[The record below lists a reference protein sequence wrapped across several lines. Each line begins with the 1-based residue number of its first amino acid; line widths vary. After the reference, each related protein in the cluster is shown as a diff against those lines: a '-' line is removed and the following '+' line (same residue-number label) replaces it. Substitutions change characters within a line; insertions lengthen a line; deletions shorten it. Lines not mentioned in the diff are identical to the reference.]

1 MVRIFIPNCRRA
13 SSRTLT
19 RFSRRS
25 RRSFDGGW
33 RGWGTRRFHVRLREE
48 TPNTQHPTSNI
59 QRNGELRLGSWCFAN
74 GCWALDVRCWMFGLQ
89 PSRRVTGAWW
99 PSRSSKPL
107 SVRFTGRGGFDSY
120 PLRHV
125 NLRISIYDLR
135 FERPSRAVV
144 SGGPRFNRRSSI
156 VNPEKGGDGRVA
168 NADS

>member
-1 MVRIFIPNCRRA
+1 MGTIFIPNCRRA

-25 RRSFDGGW
+25 RRSCNGGW
-33 RGWGTRRFHVRLREE
+33 RGWGTRGFHARLQEE
-48 TPNTQHPTSNI
+48 TSNI
-59 QRNGELRLGSWCFAN
+59 QGNGALRLRCWCAAI
-74 GCWALDVRCWMFGLQ
+74 GCWALDVGCWMFGLR

-120 PLRHV
+120 PLRQV
-125 NLRISIYDLR
+125 NLRITIYDLR

-144 SGGPRFNRRSSI
+144 SGGPRVNRRSSI
-156 VNPEKGGDGRVA
+156 VNPEKGGDGHVSSG
-168 NADS
+168 NS